1 MVSWGSMDNWSW
13 SILSLSII
21 SDISNITIIVIGVIV
36 DMLDSAIRKSNRV
49 GSLISTS
56 TIRRLSSL
64 EVRLRVVISNSI
76 GVSVRGNNIW
86 GSIGWS
92 SVSNNWSMI
101 SWGSM
106 NCMGNNRG
114 SMHGMT
120 KAVKGSCTHSSKD
133 E

>member
-64 EVRLRVVISNSI
+64 EVRLGVVISNSI

-86 GSIGWS
+86 GSMNCMG
-92 SVSNNWSMI
+92 NHWSMH
-101 SWGSM
+101 S
-106 NCMGNNRG
+106 MGNNRG
-114 SMHGMT
+114 SMNSMT
-120 KAVKGSCTHSSKD
+120 KTMKG
-133 E
+133 